1 MKSGDTPRVALVTA
15 REALALDEDLPPLR
29 AALAAQGADVAMPC
43 WDDASVDWARFDIAV
58 LRSTW
63 DYAERVG
70 EFLEWAGRC
79 ARLTRL
85 ANRFETVRWN
95 TDKRYLVELSY
106 AGVPVVPTRF
116 VSPGADAA
124 AELTR
129 FVEGGAGSLTVGHA
143 DGFTDFVVKPV
154 VGAGSRDAARYAREE
169 GGAALPHLA
178 RLLDA
183 GRRTML
189 QPYLDRVDEHG
200 ETSVLFF
207 EGVLSHSVRKGSLLR
222 AGAGL
227 VPGLFA
233 PEKVTPR
240 DIDEAERRAAIAT
253 LRAIPFGVPLYA
265 RVDLI
270 RGNHGAPVVLELELT
285 EPSLFFAHG
294 AGSADRLATAIIAR
308 CRD

>member
-1 MKSGDTPRVALVTA
+1 
-15 REALALDEDLPPLR
+15 
-29 AALAAQGADVAMPC
+29 
-43 WDDASVDWARFDIAV
+43 
-58 LRSTW
+58 
-63 DYAERVG
+63 
-70 EFLEWAGRC
+70 
-79 ARLTRL
+79 
-85 ANRFETVRWN
+85 
-95 TDKRYLVELSY
+95 
-106 AGVPVVPTRF
+106 VVPTRF

-129 FVEGGAGSLTVGHA
+129 FLEGGAGSLTVGHA